1 MKKRKLVRARTRAV
15 TTHAEVQITVS
26 TDAHTYTGK
35 WSGIMHPLTARA
47 QTNNTICRIVPI
59 LVLAIGS
66 FFTQLKLPCMQNRTQ
81 LKLPFLFDALAF
93 TTGVP
98 ALVAGVSADTPG

>member
-1 MKKRKLVRARTRAV
+1 MQKCNIQIL
-15 TTHAEVQITVS
+15 THLGAS
-26 TDAHTYTGK
+26 HWA
-35 WSGIMHPLTARA
+35 A
-47 QTNNTICRIVPI
+47 
-59 LVLAIGS
+59 
-66 FFTQLKLPCMQNRTQ
+66 Q